1 MKRLHTFV
9 LKTFFGPFFMTFFI
23 CVFVLLMQFL
33 WRYIDDMVGKGLEWN
48 IIAELLMYA
57 SCALIPMAFPLAML
71 LASIM
76 TFGNM
81 GENYELLAMKAS
93 GISLFRIMRPLIIV
107 AIALTMFAFYFSN
120 NILPKTNLK
129 FGALLV
135 SVKRQ
140 KPEMVI
146 KEGVFTNDIDGYSI
160 KVNRKSKQ
168 NNMLYG
174 LLIYDHTDNKG
185 NTNVTVADSGFMRI
199 SEDKKYMLLTMFN
212 GETATNM
219 NPNERGRNRTFPFR
233 REKFGEEVVTIP
245 LEGFDFQRT
254 DENRLRNAFK
264 MMNLKQ
270 LTHQEDSLYHLYKL
284 RVRRF
289 AISLNYP
296 RALTNTILNITQP
309 IDSLKHPLV
318 EHQPDTVVNY
328 QGIFNTLDNNSKRA
342 IIASAISQA
351 RSNHQTI
358 NQNLNELYNQKKY
371 INKVTMEKYKKFT
384 WSVACLIFFFIGAP
398 LGAIIR
404 KGGLGMPVVVSIL
417 MFIAYYIISISGE
430 KFAREDMWN
439 MSNGMWFS
447 TYLFLPLGIWLTYKS
462 ANDSGLL
469 NIETYEYRIKQ
480 FFNFILRKKAKP
492 ENS

>member
-1 MKRLHTFV
+1 MKRLHKFV
-9 LKTFFGPFFMTFFI
+9 LKTFFGPFVMTFVI

-33 WRYIDDMVGKGLEWN
+33 WKYIDDLVGKGLEWN
-48 IIAELLMYA
+48 IVAELLMYA

-76 TFGNM
+76 AFGNM

-107 AIALTMFAFYFSN
+107 AVALTLFAFYFSN

-146 KEGVFTNDIDGYSI
+146 NEGVFTNEIDGYSI
-160 KVNRKSKQ
+160 KVNRKSKK
-168 NNMLYG
+168 NGMLYG
-174 LLIYDHTDNKG
+174 LMIYDHTASRG
-185 NTNVTVADSGFMRI
+185 NTNVTVADSGFMKI

-212 GETATNM
+212 GETATNTA
-219 NPNERGRNRTFPFR
+219 PNQRGRNRTFPFR
-233 REKFGEEVVTIP
+233 REKFGKEIVTIP

-254 DENRLRNAFK
+254 DENRLRNAYK

-270 LTHQEDSLYHLYKL
+270 LTHMEDSLYYLYKL

-289 AISLNYP
+289 AISLSYP
-296 RALTNTILNITQP
+296 QPLTQGILNLTQP
-309 IDSLKHPLV
+309 IDSLKKPFPIT
-318 EHQPDTVVNY
+318 QQDTVINY
-328 QGIFNTLDNNSKRA
+328 TAIFNSLDPNTKRA
-342 IIASAISQA
+342 IIASAVSQA

-358 NQNLNELYNQKKY
+358 NQNMNELYNQKKS
-371 INKVTMEKYKKFT
+371 INKLTMEKYRKFT

-417 MFIAYYIISISGE
+417 MFITYYMVSISGE
-430 KFAREDMWN
+430 KFAREDMWI

-447 TYLFLPLGIWLTYKS
+447 TYIFLPLGIWLSYKS
-462 ANDSGLL
+462 ANDSGLF
-469 NIETYEYRIKQ
+469 NIEIYEYRIKQ
-480 FFNFILRKKAKP
+480 LFHFIFKRKAKP
-492 ENS
+492 GNS

>member
-1 MKRLHTFV
+1 
-9 LKTFFGPFFMTFFI
+9 MTFFI

-33 WRYIDDMVGKGLEWN
+33 WKYIDDMVGKGLEWN
-48 IIAELLMYA
+48 IIVELLLYA

-76 TFGNM
+76 TFGNL
-81 GENYELLAMKAS
+81 GENYELVAIKAS
-93 GISLFRIMRPLIIV
+93 GISLLRIMRPLIVV
-107 AIALTMFAFYFSN
+107 AIAITLFAFYFSN

-135 SVKRQ
+135 SVKKQ

-146 KEGVFTNDIDGYSI
+146 PEGVFTNEIDGYSI
-160 KVNRKSKQ
+160 KVNRKSKKD
-168 NNMLYG
+168 NMMYG
-174 LLIYDHTDNKG
+174 LMIYDHTNNKG
-185 NTNVTVADSGFMRI
+185 NTSVTVADSGFMKI

-212 GETATNM
+212 GESATNT
-219 NPNERGRNRTFPFR
+219 NPNERGKNRKFPFR
-233 REKFGEEVVTIP
+233 REKFGKEVVTIP

-254 DENRLRNAFK
+254 DENRLRNAYK
-264 MMNLKQ
+264 MMNLDQ
-270 LTHQEDSLYHLYKL
+270 ISHMEDSLYNVFKL

-289 AISLNYP
+289 ALSLNYP
-296 RALTNTILNITQP
+296 RPLTKEIINLTEVN
-309 IDSLKHPLV
+309 DSLKNKMV
-318 EHQPDTVVNY
+318 INQPDTIIDY
-328 QGIFNTLDNNSKRA
+328 ASLFNSLDPNNKRA
-342 IIASAISQA
+342 IISAAISQA
-351 RSNHQTI
+351 RGNHQII
-358 NQNLNELYNQKKY
+358 NQNLNELYNQKKS
-371 INKVTMEKYKKFT
+371 INKLTMEKYKKFT

-417 MFIAYYIISISGE
+417 MFITYYMVSISGE
-430 KFAREDMWN
+430 KFAREDMWT

-447 TYLFLPLGIWLTYKS
+447 TYIFLPLGVFLTYKS

-469 NIETYEYRIKQ
+469 NIETYQYQIKR
-480 FFNFILRKKAKP
+480 FFNFVFKRKANP

>member
-33 WRYIDDMVGKGLEWN
+33 WRYIDDMVGKGLEWH

-107 AIALTMFAFYFSN
+107 AIALTAFAFYFSN

-135 SVKRQ
+135 SVKKQ

-146 KEGVFTNDIDGYSI
+146 KEGVFTNEIDGYSI
-160 KVNRKSKQ
+160 KVNRKSKKS
-168 NNMLYG
+168 NMMYG

-185 NTNVTVADSGFMRI
+185 NTNVTLADSGYMKI
-199 SEDKKYMLLTMFN
+199 SEDKKYMLLTMFA
-212 GETATNM
+212 GEKATNM
-219 NPNERGRNRTFPFR
+219 APNERGRNRTYPFR
-233 REKFGEEVVTIP
+233 REKFGKEIVTIP
-245 LEGFDFQRT
+245 LEGFDFQKT
-254 DENRLRNAFK
+254 DENRLRNAYK
-264 MMNLKQ
+264 MMNLNQ
-270 LTHQEDSLYHLYKL
+270 LTHMEDSLYYLYKL

-296 RALTNTILNITQP
+296 RPLTRAILNITQP
-309 IDSLKHPLV
+309 VDSLKQPLV
-318 EHQPDTVVNY
+318 EHQLDSVVNY
-328 QGIFNTLDNNSKRA
+328 QGLFNSLDESNKRA

-351 RSNHQTI
+351 RGNHQTI
-358 NQNLNELYNQKKY
+358 NQNLNELYNQKKS
-371 INKVTMEKYKKFT
+371 INKLTMEKYKKFT

-417 MFIAYYIISISGE
+417 MFITYYMVSISGE

-447 TYLFLPLGIWLTYKS
+447 TYIFLPLGIWLTYKS
-462 ANDSGLL
+462 ANDSGLF
-469 NIETYEYRIKQ
+469 NIEIYEYRIKQ
-480 FFNFILRKKAKP
+480 LFNFILRKKAKT